1 VDYGAQRPA
10 NAPVLAERRDDLAI
24 VTISNPGKLNAMSAA
39 MRDGLTETFRALD
52 DDPSCRAIVLTG
64 AGDHLS

>member
-1 VDYGAQRPA
+1 VVSGAQRTA
-10 NAPVLAERRDDLAI
+10 NAPVLAERRDNLAI

-39 MRDGLTETFRALD
+39 MRDGPTETFRALN